1 MVAEADGSDA
11 RSTLRLGLAC
21 GPDGLTFVLVWTFD
35 TLPLALRTWVGA
47 CHRRE
52 EANRSKRER
61 GKTTDFDWRKL
72 EKRNLECE
80 CFQHGTMVCVCFG
93 GMRMSFG
100 RRSFYLFGRAVLKTK
115 EKKPWLIVQQRQISC
130 SQGVEM
136 KRSGDKQS
144 HS

>member
-1 MVAEADGSDA
+1 MRVTHSPNTPKYTDGTTIAAATTVKMAAPIKIFAGNDNPFDAAVADGVEA

-61 GKTTDFDWRKL
+61 EDD
-72 EKRNLECE
+72 
-80 CFQHGTMVCVCFG
+80 
-93 GMRMSFG
+93 
-100 RRSFYLFGRAVLKTK
+100 
-115 EKKPWLIVQQRQISC
+115 
-130 SQGVEM
+130 
-136 KRSGDKQS
+136 
-144 HS
+144 